1 MISCDTAK
9 SMLSDYLEH
18 TLTPDERSSIEE
30 HLSHCYECKHVFD
43 DVAFLTAKLRALP
56 SIHPSDDFDG
66 QLRLRIAG
74 NYAQT
79 VHPVL
84 SKKGFTFG
92 LSGAALLA
100 VITFFILTTNSP
112 EPRPLIQPSTNQIIN
127 KANQMVSPI
136 ARTQSVKDVTPVG
149 IANKNDS
156 LTQQPQKVNQENIK
170 LVDQVKN

>member
-18 TLTPDERSSIEE
+18 TLTPDERSSVEE
-30 HLSHCYECKHVFD
+30 HLSQCHECKRVYD

-56 SIHPSDDFDG
+56 AIQTSEDFDG
-66 QLRLRIAG
+66 QLRLRISE

-79 VHPVL
+79 NHPVI

-92 LSGAALLA
+92 LSGAALIA

-112 EPRPLIQPSTNQIIN
+112 EPQPLIQQSSNQIIN
-127 KANQMVSPI
+127 TANQVSSPI
-136 ARTQSVKDVTPVG
+136 VRTQSVSNAAPVE
-149 IANKNDS
+149 IANDNDS
-156 LTQQPQKVNQENIK
+156 LNQQPQKVNQENIK